1 LLLTRRSALLL
12 PLAGGAA
19 AQTAIQKRGREIVN
33 ASLAAL
39 GGDRFL
45 AMEDRLE
52 AGRLYTFYREQLSG
66 MTHARIYTRYYK
78 PEADDD
84 LAIRERQSLGKDK
97 ETYAYL
103 LTEKEGLEIT
113 FRGVRPMPQET
124 FERFKD
130 STLRNIFYILRQR
143 LHEKGLIF
151 EYKETTTFQNAP
163 VEIVNITDSD
173 NRVVT
178 VYFHRSTKLPLRQVY
193 IRRDEQRRVVEE
205 VSIFNKYRDSNG
217 VQWPWSVVK
226 YRDGS
231 RTFEM
236 YSNEVQINPKLDDT
250 LFRPPEGAERLKPA

>member
-1 LLLTRRSALLL
+1 MKITRRTALFL
-12 PLAGGAA
+12 PLAGNVGAQSA
-19 AQTAIQKRGREIVN
+19 SQKRGREIIN
-33 ASLAAL
+33 QGLAAM

-52 AGRLYTFYREQLSG
+52 AGRLYTFYREQLAG

-84 LAIRERQSLGKDK
+84 LAVRERQSLGKDK
-97 ETYAYL
+97 EEFAYL
-103 LTEKEGLEIT
+103 LTEKEGLEVT
-113 FRGVRPMPQET
+113 FRGVRPMPADSY
-124 FERFKD
+124 ERFKD

-178 VYFHRSTKLPLRQVY
+178 VYFHRTTKLPLRQVY
-193 IRRDEQRRVVEE
+193 IRRDERRRIVEE
-205 VSIFNKYRDSNG
+205 VSIFNKYRESNG
-217 VQWPWSVVK
+217 VQWPWSVVR

-231 RTFEM
+231 RIFEM
-236 YSNEVQINPKLDDT
+236 YSNLVEINPKLDDT